1 MFFSY
6 YCLFYYWVINIFF
19 YISYKKYSIK
29 SFNAIDVWLKEL
41 KQNSS
46 PDVKIFL
53 VGNKVDL
60 EDDRVVTTKE
70 AKDLVN
76 DLEMDF
82 YMETSAKTGF
92 NAENIFIQAAKLLYK
107 EYKDLLKKDD
117 TNEKKPNNK
126 KLDDINKII
135 KKKKGCC

>member
-6 YCLFYYWVINIFF
+6 YCLFYHWVINIFF
-19 YISYKKYSIK
+19 YISYKKYSRK

-60 EDDRVVTTKE
+60 EDDRVVSTNE

-82 YMETSAKTGF
+82 YMETSAKTGL

-107 EYKDLLKKDD
+107 EYKELLKKDD
-117 TNEKKPNNK
+117 TNEKPINK